1 MGLIQRSNSF
11 LNIVSFKYCEN
22 PFSRYFTNINF
33 HKSSYWKNLANIYIF
48 ENQTVRKLTL
58 TKINDLSVK
67 GLFSLNK
74 YKQDYIMIK
83 SCLKLFYCY

>member
-1 MGLIQRSNSF
+1 MWKRCLCVNACLYIHVIQFYGL
-11 LNIVSFKYCEN
+11 YCYILREN
-22 PFSRYFTNINF
+22 PFSRYFTNIDF

-58 TKINDLSVK
+58 AKINDLTVK

-74 YKQDYIMIK
+74 YK
-83 SCLKLFYCY
+83 